1 MKTSLYSSSLALLFI
16 SACRAA
22 PAQQT
27 LNDGSSLK
35 YGTVYG
41 GQLSYD
47 SSGVIK
53 YPCADPKV
61 AIGTCYSFQVSA
73 DPKANLDTNHLDSP
87 RQRNEFRVPWAAA
100 GEKHTYGWKMY
111 LYGSTGTGSTFFHL
125 MQVFDDTTGT
135 PVVTLDAKNGQVG
148 IESQTLC
155 QSQPS
160 SGRGLLGLGGGESS
174 GSSCPS
180 IPLSQ
185 FVDRTTLHSMSITY
199 GQQGSITYTVTDAAT
214 KQLLLTYSAKGAL
227 GSSKTAA
234 KFGTYRA
241 TYQGETAVMAGVGD
255 YTHS

>member
-1 MKTSLYSSSLALLFI
+1 MKTSLYASALALLFI
-16 SACRAA
+16 SSCRAA

-47 SSGVIK
+47 SSGVMK
-53 YPCADPKV
+53 YPCTDSKI
-61 AIGTCYSFQVSA
+61 AIGTCYSLSLSA
-73 DPKANLDTNHLDSP
+73 NPKANLDTNHLDSP

-100 GEKHTYGWKMY
+100 GETHTYGWKMY
-111 LYGSTGTGSTFFHL
+111 LYGSTGTGSSFFHL
-125 MQVFDDTTGT
+125 MQVFDDTTGM
-135 PVVTLDAKNGQVG
+135 PVVTLDARNGRVG

-155 QSQPS
+155 QSS
-160 SGRGLLGLGGGESS
+160 SGGGLFGGGSTTNN
-174 GSSCPS
+174 CPS

-185 FVDRTTLHSMSITY
+185 FVDRTTQHSMSITY
-199 GQQGSITYTVTDAAT
+199 GQQGSLTYTVTDAAT
-214 KQLLLTYSAKGAL
+214 KQTLLTYTAKGAL

-241 TYQGETAVMAGVGD
+241 TFQGETAVLAGVGD